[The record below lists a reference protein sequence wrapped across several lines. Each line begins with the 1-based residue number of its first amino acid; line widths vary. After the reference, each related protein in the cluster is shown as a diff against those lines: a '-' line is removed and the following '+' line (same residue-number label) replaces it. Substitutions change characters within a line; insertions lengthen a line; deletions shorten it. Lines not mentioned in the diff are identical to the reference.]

1 MTGVIVEHAFLDSA
15 SDAAKLK
22 DENFLKSWEKQMQ
35 QELQQLTGSA
45 KAITETSRQLC
56 RLKIKMILMELHRL
70 R

>member
-1 MTGVIVEHAFLDSA
+1 
-15 SDAAKLK
+15 
-22 DENFLKSWEKQMQ
+22 MQ

-56 RLKIKMILMELHRL
+56 RLRTKMILMELHRL